1 MRVLKDNE
9 LLAFKQLAKLTQGQ
23 MLTAMRAVLETRY
36 TDIIATKEYIVVK
49 GDIPI
54 ALVAHMD
61 TVFPLPPTEIYY
73 DTTQNVMWSPQG
85 LGADD
90 RAGVFAIIQILK
102 TTKLRPHIILTTDE
116 EKGGYGAY
124 ALVEQHPEY
133 PFGELKY
140 LIQLDRQGANDCV
153 FYDGINED
161 FIRYV
166 SSFGFVE
173 KIGSFSDIS
182 ILCPFWDVCGVN
194 LSVGYKSEHSLIETL
209 NISHWFDTVQKVKR
223 MLMAIDIPDFEWQEK
238 YYPYIT
244 NGYPLDDEEYSAAY
258 GFNSWMGDDRAMDAY
273 TVICH
278 NCKKPFYNYETF
290 PTKRMDGG
298 TMFLC
303 PDCVGEHAN
312 WCDCC
317 GEAFE
322 RTPYNAGS
330 TICPDC
336 AKTENIVRVTKNG

>member
-1 MRVLKDNE
+1 MRVLKDSE
-9 LLAFKQLAKLTQGQ
+9 LLAFKQLVKLTQGQ
-23 MLTAMRAVLETRY
+23 MLTAMRAILETRY
-36 TDIIATKEYIVVK
+36 KDIIATKEYIVAK

-90 RAGVFAIIQILK
+90 RAGIFAILQILK

-161 FIRYV
+161 FIQYV

-223 MLMAIDIPDFEWQEK
+223 MLMVEEIPKFEWQEK

-244 NGYPLDDEEYSAAY
+244 NGYPVDDEEYSAAY
-258 GFNSWMGDDRAMDAY
+258 GFNWMGDDRSVDAY

-290 PTKRMDGG
+290 PTKKMDGG

-336 AKTENIVRVTKNG
+336 AKTEGIVRVTKNV

>member
-1 MRVLKDNE
+1 MRVLKDSE
-9 LLAFKQLAKLTQGQ
+9 YLAFKQLAQLTQDQ
-23 MLTAMRAVLETRY
+23 MIKAMRAVLETRY
-36 TDIIATKEYIVVK
+36 TDIIATKEYIVAK

-54 ALVAHMD
+54 GLVAHMD

-73 DTTQNVMWSPQG
+73 DTTQNVVWSPQG

-90 RAGVFAIIQILK
+90 RAGIFAILQILK

-116 EKGGYGAY
+116 EKGGWGAY
-124 ALVEQHPEY
+124 ALVEQY
-133 PFGELKY
+133 PDFPFDDLKY

-161 FIRYV
+161 FIRYI

-173 KIGSFSDIS
+173 RIGSFSDIS

-194 LSVGYKSEHSLIETL
+194 LSVGYKNEHNLIETL
-209 NISHWFDTVQKVKR
+209 NISHLFDTIQKVKR
-223 MLMAIDIPDFEWQEK
+223 MLMVKDIPDFEWKEK
-238 YYPYIT
+238 YSLYYT
-244 NGYPLDDEEYSAAY
+244 NGYPLDDDIDEYSAAY
-258 GFNSWMGDDRAMDAY
+258 GYNWVNDRRSVDAY

-290 PTKRMDGG
+290 PTKKIDGG

-303 PDCVGEHAN
+303 PDCVGDHAN

-322 RTPYNAGS
+322 RTPENAGA

-336 AKTENIVRVTKNG
+336 AKIEKIKVKS